1 MVAALQPVIALP
13 VGSVRDFEVVTQP
26 LATVNTV
33 TATVRASTTVRP
45 GLDITFWV
53 EDTVWNSQQLNGLN
67 LSTPSDRQFV
77 VDEFADWLTRVL
89 MPKLEGSFFNLV
101 EVNNS
106 SSPGL
111 NILILDI
118 QDDFENSGSF
128 IGASF
133 NPNDQSLTSG
143 LNGMNLIYLDVN
155 PGTLGSALVSGVSK
169 RETYIELVRAISRL
183 AQFQR
188 DPTEEEWIREGLAQ
202 MMVYR
207 FLNQEVFPNSLS
219 RIIDAPNQGITEIS
233 NYLQDI
239 SAIRPTYVLDEQNI
253 NRVQVFSNP
262 RDPRDNA
269 DGPAFRGFEYL
280 FFTNLFHKAG
290 GSFQTRVTQGDR
302 FFRDLMSE
310 SKDGLNGL
318 QLVLDQYNLG
328 SFEDLYTNFI
338 LSLIIRTTE
347 NQYLNPAINL
357 SKFSFASYDLA
368 NTLPSSLISRIP
380 SFGVDLKRIKNESE
394 NDQYEVQM
402 IIPAGLGQSKIY
414 LLRQDANS
422 NLYVEKQMV
431 NTDLNELLLPNVEK
445 QVLML
450 NLDNQTKDFITQMV
464 RSNLSNPVPQILEPN
479 STGEFGV
486 NTNSIALSAEQISA
500 VISSGVSG
508 TINLNFPSS
517 GVYSLPFSNNSS
529 SVLRLSLP
537 SNIVTTAVNMDFYK
551 DIKLSVNSLVPVTGE
566 RYLLLSDHS
575 STQIIFMNQN
585 TIPVNIALTYDIV
598 DSSVFSVTE
607 DPINLEGDSIA
618 LSQEELEKLAG
629 GGAGGCFVATAS
641 YGDYNHPFVKIL
653 CLFRDKYLLTNH
665 WGQHFVEWYYKNS
678 PILSKVIC
686 SSISLQ
692 VLGQIILIPL
702 VLIATIILNPW
713 IFLVIF
719 AIAYCGFWKGR
730 ECL

>member
-1 MVAALQPVIALP
+1 MVAVLQPVIALP

-253 NRVQVFSNP
+253 NRVQVF
-262 RDPRDNA
+262 
-269 DGPAFRGFEYL
+269 
-280 FFTNLFHKAG
+280 
-290 GSFQTRVTQGDR
+290 QTHEIPEIM
-302 FFRDLMSE
+302 LM
-310 SKDGLNGL
+310 G
-318 QLVLDQYNLG
+318 QL
-328 SFEDLYTNFI
+328 FEDLNIF
-338 LSLIIRTTE
+338 SL
-347 NQYLNPAINL
+347 
-357 SKFSFASYDLA
+357 
-368 NTLPSSLISRIP
+368 LI
-380 SFGVDLKRIKNESE
+380 F
-394 NDQYEVQM
+394 
-402 IIPAGLGQSKIY
+402 
-414 LLRQDANS
+414 
-422 NLYVEKQMV
+422 
-431 NTDLNELLLPNVEK
+431 
-445 QVLML
+445 
-450 NLDNQTKDFITQMV
+450 F
-464 RSNLSNPVPQILEPN
+464 
-479 STGEFGV
+479 
-486 NTNSIALSAEQISA
+486 
-500 VISSGVSG
+500 
-508 TINLNFPSS
+508 
-517 GVYSLPFSNNSS
+517 
-529 SVLRLSLP
+529 
-537 SNIVTTAVNMDFYK
+537 
-551 DIKLSVNSLVPVTGE
+551 IKLVVVFKQELHRE
-566 RYLLLSDHS
+566 
-575 STQIIFMNQN
+575 
-585 TIPVNIALTYDIV
+585 IV
-598 DSSVFSVTE
+598 FFET
-607 DPINLEGDSIA
+607 
-618 LSQEELEKLAG
+618 
-629 GGAGGCFVATAS
+629 
-641 YGDYNHPFVKIL
+641 
-653 CLFRDKYLLTNH
+653 
-665 WGQHFVEWYYKNS
+665 
-678 PILSKVIC
+678 
-686 SSISLQ
+686 
-692 VLGQIILIPL
+692 
-702 VLIATIILNPW
+702 
-713 IFLVIF
+713 
-719 AIAYCGFWKGR
+719 
-730 ECL
+730 

>member
-1 MVAALQPVIALP
+1 MVAVLQPVIALP

-253 NRVQVFSNP
+253 NRGKF
-262 RDPRDNA
+262 
-269 DGPAFRGFEYL
+269 
-280 FFTNLFHKAG
+280 
-290 GSFQTRVTQGDR
+290 FQTHEIPEIM
-302 FFRDLMSE
+302 LM
-310 SKDGLNGL
+310 G
-318 QLVLDQYNLG
+318 QL
-328 SFEDLYTNFI
+328 FEDLNIF
-338 LSLIIRTTE
+338 SL
-347 NQYLNPAINL
+347 
-357 SKFSFASYDLA
+357 
-368 NTLPSSLISRIP
+368 LI
-380 SFGVDLKRIKNESE
+380 F
-394 NDQYEVQM
+394 
-402 IIPAGLGQSKIY
+402 
-414 LLRQDANS
+414 
-422 NLYVEKQMV
+422 
-431 NTDLNELLLPNVEK
+431 
-445 QVLML
+445 
-450 NLDNQTKDFITQMV
+450 F
-464 RSNLSNPVPQILEPN
+464 
-479 STGEFGV
+479 
-486 NTNSIALSAEQISA
+486 
-500 VISSGVSG
+500 
-508 TINLNFPSS
+508 
-517 GVYSLPFSNNSS
+517 
-529 SVLRLSLP
+529 
-537 SNIVTTAVNMDFYK
+537 
-551 DIKLSVNSLVPVTGE
+551 IKLVVVFKQELHRE
-566 RYLLLSDHS
+566 
-575 STQIIFMNQN
+575 
-585 TIPVNIALTYDIV
+585 IV
-598 DSSVFSVTE
+598 FFET
-607 DPINLEGDSIA
+607 
-618 LSQEELEKLAG
+618 
-629 GGAGGCFVATAS
+629 
-641 YGDYNHPFVKIL
+641 
-653 CLFRDKYLLTNH
+653 
-665 WGQHFVEWYYKNS
+665 
-678 PILSKVIC
+678 
-686 SSISLQ
+686 
-692 VLGQIILIPL
+692 
-702 VLIATIILNPW
+702 
-713 IFLVIF
+713 
-719 AIAYCGFWKGR
+719 
-730 ECL
+730 